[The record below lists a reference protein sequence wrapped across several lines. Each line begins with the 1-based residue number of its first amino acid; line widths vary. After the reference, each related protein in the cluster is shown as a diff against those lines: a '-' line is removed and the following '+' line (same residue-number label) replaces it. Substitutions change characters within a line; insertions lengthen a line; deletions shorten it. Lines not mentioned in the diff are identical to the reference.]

1 MLNPLY
7 NFVAR
12 AIVVIHSVLQHVVG
26 HNGWAWALSIVVLV
40 AAVRL
45 VLVPLF
51 VKQIKTQRT
60 MQIMQPKIKELR
72 EKHKN
77 DKQKLNEEM
86 IKLQREHGNP
96 LLGCLP
102 MVLQIPLFLSLY
114 RVMNGFA
121 PISKGLSPEQRLH
134 AVSLHGNLYY
144 PTHLN
149 GLSVQQAATIAN
161 AKIFGASLATSLLS
175 PAKTLALVGGQSA
188 GTKIVALVLILIM
201 SVTIF
206 VTQKQIMGRNGSP
219 TDATQAT
226 TQKLLLYASPIALG
240 VFGLRT
246 SIGGLLY
253 WFTTNLWSMA
263 QQFIVIRR
271 MPPVIVAGVTPGA
284 AGSPATRPGG
294 PAAGP
299 AAKSRPSLLKKPPVV
314 IEPTP
319 PPKLVQQ
326 RLATDGAGPTRATS
340 GPVNRSGSG
349 SKKRKNN
356 RRGGRH

>member
-12 AIVVIHSVLQHVVG
+12 AIVVLHSGLRYVVG
-26 HNGWAWALSIVVLV
+26 NNGWAWALSIVVLV

-114 RVMNGFA
+114 RVMNGFS
-121 PISKGLSPEQRLH
+121 PISKTLSPEQRAH
-134 AVSLHGNLYY
+134 AVLLHGSLYY
-144 PTHLN
+144 PSHLN
-149 GLSVQQAATIAN
+149 GLSVEQAATIAN

-175 PAKTLALVGGQSA
+175 PAKTLALVGGHSV
-188 GTKIVALVLILIM
+188 GTKGVALVLILIM
-201 SVTIF
+201 VVTIF
-206 VTQKQIMGRNGSP
+206 VTQKQIMGRNGAP
-219 TDATQAT
+219 TDPTQAT

-271 MPPVIVAGVTPGA
+271 MPPVVAAGVTPGA
-284 AGSPATRPGG
+284 AGSPASRPGG

-299 AAKSRPSLLKKPPVV
+299 PAKTRPSLLKKPPVV
-314 IEPTP
+314 VEPTAP
-319 PPKLVQQ
+319 AKLVQQ
-326 RLATDGAGPTRATS
+326 RVVADGVGSSRPSKAPAT
-340 GPVNRSGSG
+340 RSTAASR
-349 SKKRKNN
+349 KRKN